1 MFQIAE
7 MLPGIL
13 TQLGSEG
20 LNHLKRLANNV
31 VVGNKLLG
39 SVNEEEDDVPNLVE
53 NFEDASKQEV
63 DAGDAQKSPVATADG
78 EKAAADGVPSSPE
91 KSTETKIEE
100 VAAEVAAASLEDI
113 KKNDEETTPKK
124 SDDKSKKNEKGS
136 GSSGKKDKQNKDKK
150 A

>member
-1 MFQIAE
+1 

-13 TQLGSEG
+13 TQLGQEG

-63 DAGDAQKSPVATADG
+63 VAGDAQKSPVAETEG
-78 EKAAADGVPSSPE
+78 EKSEPAVASPE
-91 KSTETKIEE
+91 KSATEAKIEQ
-100 VAAEVAAASLEDI
+100 VAAEVAATSLEDT
-113 KKNDEETTPKK
+113 KKQEEETTPKK

-136 GSSGKKDKQNKDKK
+136 GSSGKKDKQQNKDKK

>member
-1 MFQIAE
+1 

-13 TQLGSEG
+13 TQLGQEG

-63 DAGDAQKSPVATADG
+63 GTGDAQKSPEVAPPA
-78 EKAAADGVPSSPE
+78 EKPA
-91 KSTETKIEE
+91 TETTKTEQQPATVEE
-100 VAAEVAAASLEDI
+100 VVET
-113 KKNDEETTPKK
+113 KKSDEETTPKK

-136 GSSGKKDKQNKDKK
+136 GSSGKKDKQQNKDKK